1 MTLRFAIPTPLSP
14 LENHID
20 QYRYASIRSRDIL
33 LAPARQ
39 PLPVFHVKQK
49 SCSSDAPF
57 STGDR
62 PHLPLPAPRLQHGG
76 ARRRVKAGSDP
87 LPRSTHSASGGRHWS
102 GLVRTSLWFQDMP
115 QPAARLSQHPTFWQ
129 VMKPPPFHLGQP
141 SVRRCPHASAMTD
154 NSVSTCFT

>member
-1 MTLRFAIPTPLSP
+1 MQRNAGGVVTLRFAIPTPLSP

-39 PLPVFHVKQK
+39 PLPVFHVKPK
-49 SCSSDAPF
+49 SYSSDAPF

-87 LPRSTHSASGGRHWS
+87 HPQVDPLCGWREALVSAHSRIHECSRHHSHQRPRCHDLGTLTHHETTNHS
-102 GLVRTSLWFQDMP
+102 
-115 QPAARLSQHPTFWQ
+115 
-129 VMKPPPFHLGQP
+129 HLGRL
-141 SVRRCPHASAMTD
+141 SVRRCQRAS
-154 NSVSTCFT
+154 V